1 LQSGLD
7 FQRGA
12 GGSPRF
18 TTPRKPFLPNGWK
31 VRRLRSEGLK
41 SDARHGIIVPVSA
54 TSKTDLYRKLPS
66 VDEVLRGAAMAAI
79 ISSEGQAAVTDA
91 ARTVLT
97 NLRTEIAA
105 GRLDAAAVDLALSG
119 ISDAIARQLRQSL
132 SYALRPVINATG
144 VILHTN
150 LGRAPL
156 AASAL
161 EHVCG
166 ASLGY
171 SNLEFDIE
179 SGQRGRRDVHVDR
192 LFRKLLNEHVG
203 TSAPGRPDEQRLPAL
218 VGDRQAPSGVSTI
231 VVNNNAAAVLLA
243 LNTLAEGGEV
253 IVSRGELV
261 EIGGSFRIPDVMS
274 KSNATLR
281 EVGTTN
287 RTRVED
293 YERAINEKTRLL
305 LRVHRSNFQITGFT
319 EQPELAELAALARRR
334 NLPLM
339 EDLGSGA
346 LFDLRSVGVSG
357 EPGVLDSLRVGVDV
371 VSYSGD
377 KLLGGPQAGILS
389 GRGDLIARMRSN
401 SLFRALRVDK
411 LTYAALEATLLAYV
425 KHDYEA
431 VPALRMM
438 HLSQD
443 EIGRRAEA
451 VAALR
456 SSSGLT
462 VEIIDGES
470 VIGGGAAPSAV
481 LPTRLLAVTRE
492 GLSADEISTRLRAG
506 NPPIVAR
513 VEEGRVLLDLR
524 TVFAEQDENVMAA
537 LRAL

>member
-1 LQSGLD
+1 M
-7 FQRGA
+7 
-12 GGSPRF
+12 P
-18 TTPRKPFLPNGWK
+18 T
-31 VRRLRSEGLK
+31 
-41 SDARHGIIVPVSA
+41 

-66 VDEVLRGAAMAAI
+66 VDELLRRPDLTAI
-79 ISSEGQAAVTDA
+79 VASEGQAAVTDA
-91 ARTVLT
+91 ARAVLARM
-97 NLRTEIAA
+97 RTEITAA
-105 GRLDAAAVDLALSG
+105 RLDAAAVDLALSG
-119 ISDAIARQLRQSL
+119 ISGAVERQVRQSL
-132 SYALRPVINATG
+132 SYSLRPVINATG

-161 EHVCG
+161 EHVQDA
-166 ASLGY
+166 ASGY
-171 SNLEFDIE
+171 SNLEFE
-179 SGQRGRRDVHVDR
+179 VETGERGKRDVHVDR
-192 LFRKLLNEHVG
+192 LFRKLLNEAFAG
-203 TSAPGRPDEQRLPAL
+203 EGARATPTDI
-218 VGDRQAPSGVSTI
+218 STI

-243 LNTLAEGGEV
+243 LNTFAEGGEV

-287 RTRVED
+287 RTRVAD

-305 LRVHRSNFQITGFT
+305 LRVHRSNFEITGFT
-319 EQPELAELAALARRR
+319 VQPAIEELAALARKKSI
-334 NLPLM
+334 PLM

-346 LFDLRSVGVSG
+346 LFDLRSIGVSG
-357 EPGVLDSLRVGVDV
+357 EPSVLDSLRAGVDV

-389 GRGDLIARMRSN
+389 GRVDLISRMRAN

-425 KHDYEA
+425 KDDHNA
-431 VPALRMM
+431 IPALRMM
-438 HLSQD
+438 HLSKD
-443 EIGRRAEA
+443 EISRRAEA
-451 VAALR
+451 VAGDVR
-456 SSSGLT
+456 SSVLE

-481 LPTRLLAVTRE
+481 LPTRLLGVTRE
-492 GLSADEISTRLRAG
+492 GLSADEISARLRASE
-506 NPPIVAR
+506 PPLIAR

-524 TVFAEQDENVMAA
+524 TVFPEQDKLVVAA